1 MKKLLLV
8 SVMAAASLLAGCD
21 SKGIYGDY
29 QNEQYGL
36 VLKISEKNIEFKG
49 NDYSVVSWNN
59 DEKAG
64 NYIAHTVVNTGSSS
78 LKWNL
83 RFKKAENDVIYDG
96 VLFKRD

>member
-8 SVMAAASLLAGCD
+8 AVLSAATLLVGCD

-29 QNEQYGL
+29 KNEQYGL

-49 NDYSVVSWNN
+49 NDYSVNSWNN

-64 NYIAHTVVNTGSSS
+64 TYIAHTVINTGSTS

-83 RFKKAENDVIYDG
+83 RFKKDKSDVIYDG